1 MSIVTGRGAI
11 AEAAAI
17 LAGGRIV
24 DLSKRV
30 LPGGAQGPPGMP
42 ARWYQIGQFVYPPGE
57 LMHYIAME
65 SHISTHVEAPS
76 HFLPALHNRPGDDV
90 SEVPLDRFFGMAAL
104 VDCRGMAAGSQIG
117 PETLRAFPIEVGDIV
132 VVGNS
137 PWQAAERPWLNIEG
151 IDYLVDDRK
160 IKMIGLDDTVY
171 VERPEVA
178 RKNLAGY
185 YLHDKTLSNGIPVIE
200 QMAHLGD
207 LSKERFFFMGVPAA
221 MGGLDSFPIRAVAIE
236 PSSPSSPRGARAL

>member
-1 MSIVTGRGAI
+1 MSTSKEANTI

-17 LAGGRIV
+17 LTKGRIV
-24 DLSKRV
+24 DLSKKV
-30 LPGGAQGPPGMP
+30 VPGGAQGPPGAP
-42 ARWYQIGQFVYPPGE
+42 ARWYQIGQFTYPPGE

-76 HFLPALHNRPGDDV
+76 HFLPALHNRPADDV
-90 SEVPLDRFFGMAAL
+90 SEVPLERFFGMAVL
-104 VDCRGMAAGSQIG
+104 VNCKEMAVNAQIG
-117 PETLRAFPIEVGDIV
+117 PDILKAFPIEVGDIV

-137 PWQAAERPWLNIEG
+137 PWRAAQRPWLTIEG
-151 IDYLVDDRK
+151 IDYLVDNRK

-207 LSKERFFFMGVPAA
+207 LSKARFFFMGIPAA
-221 MGGLDSFPIRAVAIE
+221 MGGLESFPIRAVAIE
-236 PSSPSSPRGARAL
+236 PA

>member
-1 MSIVTGRGAI
+1 MNTI

-17 LAGGRIV
+17 LAKGRIV
-24 DLSKRV
+24 DLSKKV
-30 LPGGAQGPPGMP
+30 VPGGAQGPPGSP
-42 ARWYQIGQFVYPPGE
+42 ARWYQIGQFTYPPGE

-76 HFLPALHNRPGDDV
+76 HFLPALHNRAGDDV
-90 SEVPLDRFFGMAAL
+90 SEVALERFFGMAAL
-104 VDCRGMAAGSQIG
+104 VDCKDTAVNAQIG
-117 PETLRAFPIEVGDIV
+117 PEMLKAFPIEVGDIV

-137 PWQAAERPWLNIEG
+137 PWRAAQRPWLTITG

-185 YLHDKTLSNGIPVIE
+185 YLHDRTLSNGIPVIE

-207 LSKERFFFMGVPAA
+207 LSKARFFFMGIPAA

-236 PSSPSSPRGARAL
+236 PGE

>member
-1 MSIVTGRGAI
+1 MKTIV
-11 AEAAAI
+11 EAAAA
-17 LAGGRIV
+17 LAKGRIV

-30 LPGGAQGPPGMP
+30 VPGGAPGAAGTP
-42 ARWYQIGQFVYPPGE
+42 GRWYQIGQFVYPPGE

-90 SEVPLDRFFGMAAL
+90 SEVPLERFFGMAVL
-104 VDCRGMAAGSQIG
+104 VDCRGMAANTQIG
-117 PETLRAFPIEVGDIV
+117 PEILKTLPIEVGDIV

-137 PWQAAERPWLNIEG
+137 PWQTTQRPWLTIEA
-151 IDYLVDDRK
+151 IDYLVDDRR

-200 QMAHLGD
+200 QMAHLSD
-207 LSKERFFFMGVPAA
+207 LSKTRFFFMGIPAA

-236 PSSPSSPRGARAL
+236 PGEQG

>member
-1 MSIVTGRGAI
+1 MNTI

-17 LAGGRIV
+17 LTKGRIV

-30 LPGGAQGPPGMP
+30 VPGGAEGPPGAP
-42 ARWYQIGQFVYPPGE
+42 PRWYQIGQFTFPPGE

-76 HFLPALHNRPGDDV
+76 HFLPALHHRPGDDV
-90 SEVPLDRFFGMAAL
+90 SEVPVEKFFGMAVL
-104 VDCRGMAAGSQIG
+104 VNCKDMGLNTQIG
-117 PETLRAFPIEVGDIV
+117 SEILKTFPIEVGDIV

-137 PWQAAERPWLNIEG
+137 PWRAAQRPWLTVAG

-160 IKMIGLDDTVY
+160 IKMIGLDLTVR

-178 RKNLAGY
+178 GKNLAGY

-200 QMAHLGD
+200 QMDHLSN
-207 LSKERFFFMGVPAA
+207 LSKARFFFMGIPAA

-236 PSSPSSPRGARAL
+236 EKE

>member
-1 MSIVTGRGAI
+1 MEISSI
-11 AEAAAI
+11 AEAVAI
-17 LAGGRIV
+17 LTKSRIV

-30 LPGGAQGPPGMP
+30 VPGGAQGPPGAP
-42 ARWYQIGQFVYPPGE
+42 ARWYQIGQFIYPPGE

-76 HFLPALHNRPGDDV
+76 HILPVLHNRKGDDV
-90 SEVPLDRFFGMAAL
+90 SEVPVERFFGMAVL
-104 VDCRGMAAGSQIG
+104 VNCRDMAVNTQIG
-117 PETLRAFPIEVGDIV
+117 PEILKALPIEVGDIV

-137 PWQAAERPWLNIEG
+137 PWHAKQRPWLNIEG

-160 IKMIGLDDTVY
+160 AKMIGFDDTVY

-178 RKNLAGY
+178 GKNLAGY

-200 QMAHLGD
+200 QMAHLND
-207 LSKERFFFMGVPAA
+207 LSRARFFFMGIPAA
-221 MGGLDSFPIRAVAIE
+221 MGGLESFPIRAVAIE
-236 PSSPSSPRGARAL
+236 SGE

>member
-1 MSIVTGRGAI
+1 MSTSKEVSTI

-17 LAGGRIV
+17 LTKGRIV
-24 DLSKRV
+24 DLSKKV
-30 LPGGAQGPPGMP
+30 VPGGAQGPPGAP
-42 ARWYQIGQFVYPPGE
+42 ARWYQIGQFTYPPGE

-76 HFLPALHNRPGDDV
+76 HFLPALNNRQGDDV
-90 SEVPLDRFFGMAAL
+90 SEVPVERFFGMAVL
-104 VDCRGMAAGSQIG
+104 VDCKEMAVNAQIG
-117 PETLRAFPIEVGDIV
+117 PEILKAFPIEVGDIV

-137 PWQAAERPWLNIEG
+137 PWRAAQRPWLTIEG

-207 LSKERFFFMGVPAA
+207 LSKPRFFFMGVPAA

-236 PSSPSSPRGARAL
+236 PPPP